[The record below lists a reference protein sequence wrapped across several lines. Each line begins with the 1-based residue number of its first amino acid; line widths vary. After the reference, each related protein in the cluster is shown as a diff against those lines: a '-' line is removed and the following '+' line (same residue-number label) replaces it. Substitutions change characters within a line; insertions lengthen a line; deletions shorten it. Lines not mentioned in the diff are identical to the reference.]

1 MSAVAALPVGATGVV
16 SGQLWDATISSYR
29 PAVLQSKGGG
39 KLGAARIGQCY
50 KIM

>member
-1 MSAVAALPVGATGVV
+1 MSAVAALPVGAAGVV

-39 KLGAARIGQCY
+39 KLTVVRSGPSY